1 MLKRIVITGAPG
13 SGKTSLV
20 KALQHEGYSCFN
32 EYSRKIIQMSKDKGF
47 NSFFREKP
55 EVFSS
60 KILKGRKKQY
70 EDSLKIKKPKNNLIF
85 FDRSIFDVYA
95 YLYSINNSY
104 IFPSKPINYN
114 YQKIFILNPWK
125 EIYLNDDERI
135 EDYNESVKI
144 NQAIKY
150 TYYKYGFELIN
161 VPRTIINK
169 RINFIIKKS
178 V

>member
-1 MLKRIVITGAPG
+1 MTIR
-13 SGKTSLV
+13 
-20 KALQHEGYSCFN
+20 
-32 EYSRKIIQMSKDKGF
+32 
-47 NSFFREKP
+47 
-55 EVFSS
+55 
-60 KILKGRKKQY
+60 
-70 EDSLKIKKPKNNLIF
+70 
-85 FDRSIFDVYA
+85 
-95 YLYSINNSY
+95 
-104 IFPSKPINYN
+104 INYN